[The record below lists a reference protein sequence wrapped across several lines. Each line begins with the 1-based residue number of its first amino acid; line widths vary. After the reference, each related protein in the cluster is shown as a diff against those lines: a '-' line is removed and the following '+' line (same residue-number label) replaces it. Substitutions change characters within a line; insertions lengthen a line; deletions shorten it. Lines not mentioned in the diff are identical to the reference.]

1 MSSLPGLRTALLATA
16 LAVAP
21 VLAAAAEAAPASKK
35 DPHAGLADALK
46 GGYQG
51 PATCE
56 ECHPGTARAFLDT
69 VHWKHASKVT
79 NVDGLD
85 PKVEYGMKNR
95 IYTFCNGNDLVNDL
109 KQIPQNALGKTKIT
123 GCNSCHPGNHLSE
136 VGSTGPEA
144 EAAIDCLVCHS
155 SKYDVSKRKPFKTP
169 DGKVALGQDR
179 SVEAAAAVGKP
190 GVKNCM
196 ICHESAGGGQLI
208 KRGFAFDAEHDAHAK
223 KGMTCVDCHEAKG
236 HKIPTGFDPNNW
248 ANDGVR
254 LSCAGCHGDKP
265 HNDPDYDAHTAKIA
279 CQTCHIPT
287 TGGAVAKDFTR
298 WTKDSAT
305 GFWEPTT
312 IRRDPAST
320 RPVYAWFNGQVEN
333 TPHRI
338 GPKGD
343 RRDPKSRITPF
354 KLYQGRAYYDRKTGT
369 LLSMDF
375 APPTATGNTLAGVAS
390 AAKTLGLK
398 SYDPVP
404 GWQTI
409 YFANS
414 HLVTKEKAL
423 SCDRCHVADG
433 VLPFEELG
441 YAKAE
446 IQKRKLR
453 SAELWFDKL
462 DVKERKKDDF

>member
-1 MSSLPGLRTALLATA
+1 MRTYVRRAAL
-16 LAVAP
+16 VAA
-21 VLAAAAEAAPASKK
+21 LAAAPALAHAADAEKAAPEKK
-35 DPHAGLADALK
+35 NPHELLK
-46 GGYQG
+46 VGYQG
-51 PATCE
+51 PASCE
-56 ECHPGTARAFLDT
+56 QCHPGVAKAFLDT

-85 PKVEYGMKNR
+85 PKLEYGMKNR
-95 IYTFCNGNDLVNDL
+95 IYTFCNGNDIVNDL
-109 KQIPQNALGKTKIT
+109 KQIPPNALGKTKIT
-123 GCNSCHPGNHLSE
+123 GCNSCHPGDHLSG
-136 VGSTGPEA
+136 VGSTGAGA
-144 EAAIDCLVCHS
+144 EASVDCLLCHS
-155 SKYDVSKRKPFKTP
+155 AKYDVSKRKPFKTP
-169 DGKVALGQDR
+169 DGKFAIGQDR
-179 SVEAAAAVGKP
+179 SPEAAAAVGKP

-196 ICHESAGGGQLI
+196 TCHENAGGGQLI
-208 KRGFAFDAEHDAHAK
+208 KRGFAYDAEHDIHAK
-223 KGMTCVDCHEAKG
+223 KGMVCVDCHAAKG

-265 HNDPDYDAHTAKIA
+265 HNDPDYDAHTAKLA
-279 CQTCHIPT
+279 CQTCHIPNS
-287 TGGAVAKDFTR
+287 GGAVAKDFTK
-298 WTKDSAT
+298 WTKDAAT

-312 IRRDPAST
+312 IRRDPGST
-320 RPVYAWFNGQVEN
+320 RPVYAWFDGNVEN

-343 RRDPKSRITPF
+343 RRDGKSKITPF
-354 KLYQGRAYYDRKTGT
+354 KLYEGRAYYDRKTGK

-375 APPTATGNTLAGVAS
+375 AQPTATGDTLAGIAS
-390 AAKTLGLK
+390 AAKALGIE

-423 SCDRCHVADG
+423 SCDRCHVAEG
-433 VLPFEELG
+433 VMPFEALG
-441 YAKAE
+441 YSKAE

-453 SAELWFDKL
+453 STELWFDKL
-462 DVKERKKDDF
+462 HAKEQKRDEF